1 MQGSVKGEDVM
12 PRASLPALACYHIP
26 MKGYLIDIEKETREN
41 TDYRRVLY
49 TGPRSQ
55 LVLMS
60 LPPGVEIGEE
70 THRADQFIRIEAGE
84 GKAVLNGEEHMIK
97 DGDAVVVPEGT
108 RHNFINTGS
117 TDLKLYTLY
126 APPQHEDGTIER
138 TKADEREEQWTGETT
153 EEA

>member
-1 MQGSVKGEDVM
+1 
-12 PRASLPALACYHIP
+12 

-49 TGPRSQ
+49 TAPRSQ

-70 THRADQFIRIEAGE
+70 VHRADQFIRIEGGE
-84 GKAVLNGEEHMIK
+84 GKAVLNGEEHAIK

-126 APPQHEDGTIER
+126 APPQHEDGTVER
-138 TKADEREEQWTGETT
+138 TKADEREKPWTGETT